1 MYDGFYFDSFFDI
14 PESALPRNCEYYF
27 NVLFIE
33 VELPEGE
40 LEKITGMEGLD
51 EFSDISRI
59 KDPRPI
65 CVYYYEDKDA
75 HTWNIEATPHTVVEF
90 NTKTKEVSW
99 YDMLDFNTESPWAID
114 PVEEDFDY
122 DDENDDSPDE

>member
-1 MYDGFYFDSFFDI
+1 MYDGFYFDSFFDL

-27 NVLFIE
+27 NVLFIG
-33 VELPEGE
+33 VKLPEGE

-65 CVYYYEDKDA
+65 CVYYYEDKDT
-75 HTWNIEATPHTVVEF
+75 HTWNIEATPHAVVEF
-90 NTKTKEVSW
+90 NTKTNEVSW
-99 YDMLDFNTESPWAID
+99 YDMLDFDTESPWAID
-114 PVEEDFDY
+114 PVKEDFDY
-122 DDENDDSPDE
+122 DEEEQDE